1 MTKINHAVICAA
13 GLGSRLGKNMPKTLV
28 NVTKDKKIID
38 YQLEMVEDIELV
50 SYVIGYKCEKVVEY
64 VKDKREDLRIIHNP
78 GYEHNSTSYSI
89 YLATKDIDE
98 PYVSID
104 GDLLINK
111 EEFKSFYKS
120 FNGETILG
128 ITPAKTEDGV
138 YAILND
144 KQEIISFQRQP
155 KTPHEWANIACI
167 EKPIVLDKDAPYVYP
182 QFEKHLPLKS
192 YTINNLFEVDTPG
205 DYEFALKNLDKL

>member
-64 VKDKREDLRIIHNP
+64 VKDKREDLRIIHNQ

>member
-1 MTKINHAVICAA
+1 MTKINHSVICAA
-13 GLGSRLGKNMPKTLV
+13 GLGSRLGMNMPKTLV
-28 NVTKDKKIID
+28 DVTDDKKIID
-38 YQLEMVEDIELV
+38 YQLELVEDIELV
-50 SYVIGYKCEKVVEY
+50 SYVVGYQCEKVVEY

-78 GYEHNSTSYSI
+78 GFEHNSTCYSI

-98 PYVSID
+98 PYISID

-111 EEFKSFYKS
+111 EEFKNFYKS
-120 FNGETILG
+120 FKGKTILG
-128 ITPAKTEDGV
+128 ITPSKTEDGV

-144 KQEIISFQRQP
+144 KQEIISFQRNP

-167 EKPIVLDKDAPYVYP
+167 AEPVVLDKDEPFVYP

-192 YTINNLFEVDTPG
+192 FNIDNLFEVDTPG
-205 DYEFALKNLDKL
+205 DFEFALKNLDKL